1 MKINTTVWLIA
12 RRYFRSRKRQKFIN
26 RMTTLAWLGVGVSTM
41 AMLLVLSVF
50 NGLEDL
56 LRQQF
61 SKFNPDLKVLPA
73 QGKTFVFDDSL
84 RQQLNKLEAIAAY
97 SEVIEDEAVV
107 RYHEKQMVARI
118 KGVSRN
124 YGEVSE
130 YPEHMVA
137 GRFVLQEEDY
147 YFAIIGYGV
156 YRTLSYAWG
165 DINPLEI
172 WYPNR
177 KGKITLSEKDL
188 KKGLIQVGGIF
199 EVEFEQDARY
209 ILVPLP
215 FAKTLMQYENER
227 SALEIKAIPGE
238 EATLQHQLKQLL
250 GENFLVLNREEQ
262 QADIL
267 RAIRTEK
274 LFAALALGV
283 ILLIAALNIFY
294 TLSMVVIEKSK
305 DISILCGMGA
315 SESFIRQIFLLQ
327 GIMIGLSGAVGGVL
341 TGSLVVWLQ
350 ERYGFIKMG
359 VVSSIVEA
367 YPVRLA
373 WQDACLVCI
382 CMILLTAVL
391 SYIPAQKAA
400 RSFQIEQL

>member
-1 MKINTTVWLIA
+1 MKVNATTWLIA

-73 QGKTFVFDDSL
+73 QGKTFLLNDSL
-84 RQQLNKLEAIAAY
+84 RQKIKQTDGIDTF

-118 KGVSRN
+118 KGVSHN

-130 YPEHMVA
+130 YPKHMVA
-137 GRFVLQEEDY
+137 GRFVLQEDDY

-177 KGKITLSEKDL
+177 KGKITLSERDL
-188 KKGLIQVGGIF
+188 QKGLIQVGGIF

-215 FAKTLMQYENER
+215 FAQALMQYEQER
-227 SALEIKAIPGE
+227 SALEIKAKQGKV
-238 EATLQHQLKQLL
+238 AALKTQLKKRL
-250 GENFLVLNREEQ
+250 GDAFLVLDREEQ

-274 LFAALALGV
+274 LFAGLALGV

-305 DISILCGMGA
+305 DISILCSMGA
-315 SESFIRQIFLLQ
+315 PERFIRHVFLLQ
-327 GIMIGLSGAVGGVL
+327 GAMIGLSGALSGIL
-341 TGSLVVWLQ
+341 LGSFIVWLQ
-350 ERYGFIKMG
+350 ERYGLIKMG

-373 WQDACLVCI
+373 WQDVCTVGL
-382 CMILLTAVL
+382 CMILLTIVL

-400 RSFQIEQL
+400 RSFRIERL

>member
-1 MKINTTVWLIA
+1 MKIDATAWFIA
-12 RRYFRSRKRQKFIN
+12 RRYFRSRKRQKFIH
-26 RMTTLAWLGVGVSTM
+26 RMTTLAWLGVAVSTM

-61 SKFNPDLKVLPA
+61 SKFNPDLKILPA
-73 QGKTFVFDDSL
+73 QGKTFILNDSL
-84 RQQLNKLEAIAAY
+84 RHQLDAIDAIAAY

-107 RYHEKQMVARI
+107 RYHEKQTVARI
-118 KGVSRN
+118 KGISPN
-124 YGEVSE
+124 YGEVSD
-130 YPEHMVA
+130 YPKHMLA
-137 GRFVLQEEDY
+137 GRFVLQEENY
-147 YFAIIGYGV
+147 FFAIIGYGV

-215 FAKTLMQYENER
+215 FAQALMQYEDER
-227 SALEIKAIPGE
+227 SALEIKAQPGKE
-238 EATLQHQLKQLL
+238 VPLQKKLKELL
-250 GENFLVLNREEQ
+250 GEKFLVLNREQQ

-267 RAIRTEK
+267 RAIHTEK
-274 LFAALALGV
+274 LFAGLALGV
-283 ILLIAALNIFY
+283 IMLIAALNIFY
-294 TLSMVVIEKSK
+294 TLSMVVIEKNK
-305 DISILCGMGA
+305 DISILCSMGA
-315 SESFIRQIFLLQ
+315 SKGLIRRIFLLQ
-327 GIMIGLSGAVGGVL
+327 GMMIGFSGAIGGVV
-341 TGSLVVWLQ
+341 TGTLIVWLQ
-350 ERYGFIKMG
+350 EHYGFIKMG

-373 WQDACLVCI
+373 WQDACIVSL
-382 CMILLTAVL
+382 CMILLTTLL
-391 SYIPAQKAA
+391 SYIPAQKAE